1 MYLYPHRRH
10 KRISNKHIS
19 DFPSVYF
26 GFILGLVFP
35 RHVLLQAGICTKVC
49 TKPCSDTRL
58 ALRRGGQVAVIAAIH
73 DRGVVSAPAAIV
85 VGNAVGR
92 WVALA
97 LTYGCHYLSDEGDE
111 KARAAPTRLAR
122 LAFFPTHPSFPQGSG
137 LQPPKQMDSRMQF
150 LSDSGVNPRS
160 GVLFCGGLLFNI
172 AMPGP
177 HRVPF
182 LGGVLRQ
189 RSALFV
195 PHLLSSD
202 TAAHTRPCPQG
213 LLYNTFAGC
222 LKMGP
227 ELCVRFSKLY
237 FMDGSRDDIRRA
249 YEV

>member
-19 DFPSVYF
+19 DFLSVYF

-111 KARAAPTRLAR
+111 KVRAALTPPPPGPSCLFSNTSQFPAR
-122 LAFFPTHPSFPQGSG
+122 FWTSAPKTDGFQDAVSVRFGSQTPGLVCSSVMVYCSTSQCQG
-137 LQPPKQMDSRMQF
+137 LIECHF
-150 LSDSGVNPRS
+150 WGVSNVR
-160 GVLFCGGLLFNI
+160 GVLFICPTSPLL
-172 AMPGP
+172 
-177 HRVPF
+177 
-182 LGGVLRQ
+182 
-189 RSALFV
+189 
-195 PHLLSSD
+195 
-202 TAAHTRPCPQG
+202 
-213 LLYNTFAGC
+213 
-222 LKMGP
+222 
-227 ELCVRFSKLY
+227 
-237 FMDGSRDDIRRA
+237 
-249 YEV
+249 